1 MKNNKQPKKLHLDK
15 KSRLIIL
22 AGITQVLTSEQDID
36 VRVALEK
43 FGINAFFAR
52 LSAASSDPYLK
63 ERIATAYQDNVKN
76 IIVNQIKNE
85 DK

>member
-1 MKNNKQPKKLHLDK
+1 MKNNRQPKKLHLDK

-22 AGITQVLTSEQDID
+22 AEITQELTGEQEADI
-36 VRVALEK
+36 RGYLEK

-52 LSAASSDPYLK
+52 LSAASSDPFLK
-63 ERIATAYQDNVKN
+63 ERIETAYQDNVKN